1 MTPSEQVLAWIE
13 QDEAALIGFLQD
25 LLRAP
30 SPNPPGDTRAAAAVV
45 TRFLDAAALPWR
57 RVAPREEFPNII
69 GSFEGARPGRHLVLN
84 GHIDVFPVDE
94 TEAWTHGP
102 WSGALEG
109 GKLWGRGAVDMKA
122 GTAASIMTYRYL
134 HRLRDALHGKLTLTC
149 VSDEETFGPWGA
161 RWLMEHE
168 PEVLGDCVLN
178 GEPSSIHAI
187 RFGEKAPW
195 WLRFTI
201 RTPGAHGAYTHLS
214 QSATLAAM
222 RLIADLETLAGDEIQ
237 APPAIAAAV
246 AAGREIADLAMG
258 EGAADN
264 TMRITLNIGTIAGG
278 LKVNMVPGQC
288 SFEADFRF
296 PPGAG
301 RDLLLPRLHD
311 IMKRHPSATME
322 ETQYTEPAACDPNH
336 EMVGLLQKHAR
347 AIGGI
352 DPAPIL
358 SLGGTDARLWRQRGI
373 PAYVYG
379 PSPRGMGQKDEAV
392 DIAEYLHVVKV
403 HALAALDY
411 LSVPRD

>member
-1 MTPSEQVLAWIE
+1 MGAHDTILAWIAE
-13 QDEAALIGFLQD
+13 DEAAIIGFLQD
-25 LLRAP
+25 FLRAP
-30 SPNPPGDTRAAAAVV
+30 SPNPPGESRAAAAVI
-45 TRFLDAAALPWR
+45 TRLLDAETLPWR
-57 RVAPREEFPNII
+57 LVAPREEFPNIV

-94 TEAWTHGP
+94 TEDWTHGP
-102 WSGALEG
+102 WSGAPAD

-122 GTAASIMTYRYL
+122 GTVASVMAYRYL
-134 HRLRDALHGKLTLTC
+134 HRLRDQLCGKLTLTC

-178 GEPSSIHAI
+178 GEPSAIHTI

-214 QSATLAAM
+214 PSATLAAM
-222 RLIADLETLAGDEIQ
+222 KLIADLETLAGEEIQ
-237 APPAIAAAV
+237 APPQIAAAV
-246 AAGREIADLAMG
+246 AASRDASDLAMG
-258 EGAADN
+258 EGAFDN
-264 TMRITLNIGTIAGG
+264 TMRVTLNIGTISGG
-278 LKVNMVPGQC
+278 LKVNMVPGAC

-296 PPGAG
+296 PPGG
-301 RDLLLPRLHD
+301 HRELLLPRLQEL
-311 IMKRHPSATME
+311 MKRHPHARFE

-336 EMVGLLQKHAR
+336 EMVGLLKKHAR
-347 AIGGI
+347 AVGGV
-352 DPAPIL
+352 DPTPIL

-392 DIAEYLHVVKV
+392 EVSEFLHVVKV
-403 HALAALDY
+403 HCLAALDY
-411 LSVPRD
+411 LSVPKA